1 MADVRSAGAAGPA
14 PTQEIQEGRALF
26 RGRIVPLAEANVSIA
41 THALNY
47 GTGCF
52 EGIRAYWNEEQQQ
65 LFVLKLRDHYRR
77 FLSSC
82 SLVRIECRYTL
93 DELCDITLE
102 LLRQNNLREDT
113 YIRPIAF
120 KASQV
125 IKVTL
130 EGLRDEVAVFCAPM
144 GNYVSVSGLSVQVS
158 AWQRISDNAVPSR
171 SKTTGSYVNTALAVD
186 QAKRDGYDDAILLN
200 RDGHVAEASGANLFV
215 VRGGKLV
222 TPAVTEDILEG
233 ITRQAVRT
241 LAARLGLEVV
251 ERTIDRTELYVCDEA
266 FLVGTGAQVAPIVSV
281 DRRPVGDGKVG
292 PIVQSLQEAYFRA
305 VRGDDPECL
314 EWLDTVY

>member
-1 MADVRSAGAAGPA
+1 MANVHGAGAAGPA
-14 PTQEIQEGRALF
+14 PTQEIEQGKAFF
-26 RGRIVPLAEANVSIA
+26 RGRIVPLSEANVSIT

-52 EGIRAYWNEEQQQ
+52 EGIRAYWNEEKNQ
-65 LFVLKLRDHYRR
+65 LYVLKMRDHYRR
-77 FLSSC
+77 FLNSC
-82 SLVRIECRYTL
+82 SLVRIECPYSV
-93 DELCDITLE
+93 DELCDLTLQ
-102 LLRQNNLREDT
+102 LLQENSLREDT
-113 YIRPIAF
+113 YIRPLAF
-120 KASQV
+120 KASRV

-130 EGLRDEVAVFCAPM
+130 DGLRDEVAVFCAPM
-144 GNYVSVSGLSVQVS
+144 GNYVSVSGLNVQVS

-186 QAKRDGYDDAILLN
+186 QAKRDGYDDTILLN
-200 RDGHVAEASGANLFV
+200 TEGHVAEASGANLFL

-233 ITRQAVRT
+233 ITRQAVRA
-241 LAARLGLEVV
+241 LAERLGFETV
-251 ERTIDRTELYVCDEA
+251 ERTIDRTELYVAEEA

-292 PIVQSLQEAYFRA
+292 PVVQALQDAYFRA
-305 VRGDDPECL
+305 VRGEDPTCL
-314 EWLDTVY
+314 DWLDTVY